1 MNAISKMA
9 LGASLLALLAGCGS
23 ESPTANN
30 HAMGN
35 DHSAM
40 GNEMMADPSNPYSQ
54 AEMQMHERMMAAVG
68 TDVSDTWVKKMIEHH
83 RGAVEMSNI
92 ALAQGVEG
100 PVREMAQMTITKQTR
115 EIGELEAMAKQGSP
129 SSEAGAA
136 YNAGDSRMHDAM
148 MAAKGADASETW
160 IRKMIEHHRGAI
172 AMSEVVIAQGQDPRV
187 KEKARK
193 TAADQTKE
201 IAELER
207 LLSGEAAPALAA
219 GAPAATSEP
228 PATKIA
234 PVPPKAPPKAAPKPA
249 PKADTPKAA
258 TKAAPKAEP
267 SPPAKAECLPEH
279 RAAGHC

>member
-40 GNEMMADPSNPYSQ
+40 GNEMTADPSNPYGQ

-136 YNAGDSRMHDAM
+136 YKAGDSRMHDAM

-160 IRKMIEHHRGAI
+160 IRKMFEHHRGAI
-172 AMSEVVIAQGQDPRV
+172 AMSEVVIAQGQDAKV

-207 LLSGEAAPALAA
+207 LLRGEAAPAPAVA
-219 GAPAATSEP
+219 NEPAAV
-228 PATKIA
+228 KIA
-234 PVPPKAPPKAAPKPA
+234 PVPPKAA
-249 PKADTPKAA
+249 PKAA
-258 TKAAPKAEP
+258 TKADAPKAP
-267 SPPAKAECLPEH
+267 SKAAPTPKATPPATDPH
-279 RAAGHC
+279 AGHDMNKM